1 MGENPVVS
9 VFFYGYNMP
18 HFCQYCA
25 KVRKNGADY
34 EAVFVFGGRDIFD
47 GGSI

>member
-1 MGENPVVS
+1 MDNTFGTIVSYRPDIKVVDCTIRDG
-9 VFFYGYNMP
+9 VW
-18 HFCQYCA
+18 
-25 KVRKNGADY
+25 D